1 MPASELVHV
10 PTKESSLRAPTP
22 ILDQQHHH
30 TPAKTQALTR
40 PLSEQSPLELSPADP
55 TRGQRLKTDS
65 KKRYTYFV
73 SDAVGRRPP
82 TRMAWHG
89 PPHAKHTERCDPI
102 SRHLH
107 GMRVQVLVQQ
117 RDLRA
122 LDLLDLLP
130 VLGQGKA
137 ARALHATTGPDR
149 SSAGAGPSQ
158 AWSGARRGSVCWV
171 HWAGRAPCKRQ
182 SMGTRCH
189 GTP

>member
-89 PPHAKHTERCDPI
+89 PPHTEHTER
-102 SRHLH
+102 SRRCNRTVVVAAAAAVAGLSRLSQICR
-107 GMRVQVLVQQ
+107 GCRGGV
-117 RDLRA
+117 
-122 LDLLDLLP
+122 
-130 VLGQGKA
+130 A
-137 ARALHATTGPDR
+137 ARPSLSRSVAARVATV
-149 SSAGAGPSQ
+149 
-158 AWSGARRGSVCWV
+158 ARTV
-171 HWAGRAPCKRQ
+171 AGRRHVPSHGVAPPTNK
-182 SMGTRCH
+182 GL
-189 GTP
+189 PL